1 MKNLRQIGSQKEDL
15 AACYLVEQGYN
26 ILERNLYSRDAEADI
41 IAMDGEILCFVEVK
55 FRADDSYGL
64 AEEAIT
70 PNKIRHMI
78 KFARF
83 YLMKNPQFNVFEIRF
98 DVVAI
103 NGNDI
108 NLIKGAFD
116 AY

>member
-15 AACYLVEQGYN
+15 AARYLIEHGYN
-26 ILERNLYSRDAEADI
+26 ILERNLYIRDAEADI
-41 IAMDGEILCFVEVK
+41 VAMDGDVLCFVEVK
-55 FRADDSYGL
+55 YRADNSHGL

-70 PNKIRHMI
+70 PNKMRRMI
-78 KFARF
+78 KLARV
-83 YLMKNPQFNVFEIRF
+83 YLMKNPKYNDFEIRF

-108 NLIKGAFD
+108 NLIKAAFE